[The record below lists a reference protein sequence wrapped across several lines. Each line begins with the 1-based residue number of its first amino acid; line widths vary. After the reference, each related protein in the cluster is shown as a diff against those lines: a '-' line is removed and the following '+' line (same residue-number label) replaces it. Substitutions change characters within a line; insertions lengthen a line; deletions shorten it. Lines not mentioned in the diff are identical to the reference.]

1 MDPGHPHP
9 GRLDWNQ
16 YTKYL
21 ASTGVTATS
30 TQASVLW
37 REAQAA
43 AGIERNS
50 PAKKRRERAA
60 KVRAATSK
68 GIMIDTELKRNVE
81 LEGREAAF
89 GWEGFSNEQK
99 IEVEAR
105 LANDEAFADAF
116 VEAIGST
123 MRAERKSLGL
133 EEPKD
138 VADDD
143 ETKEEAEEE
152 ADRIVAALAAL
163 EETDDYAD
171 EETKDDTGDSDTGE
185 ETKEAEISD
194 PSLKRTAPMD
204 DDERKAALRF
214 LLGNYADRDS
224 LVDNMGL
231 PLGKEQLLT
240 LAQLTPIWG
249 ALDDQQK
256 QMFLSESGTFASGR
270 EYAATA
276 RRLRKPKNIRRT
288 LQTSSGQVIFI

>member
-240 LAQLTPIWG
+240 LAQLTPVWG

>member
-163 EETDDYAD
+163 EETDDYAG

-204 DDERKAALRF
+204 DDERKTALRF

-256 QMFLSESGTFASGR
+256 QMFISESGTFASGR

>member
-256 QMFLSESGTFASGR
+256 QMFISESGTFASGR